1 MFSQK
6 NSQNFLCFVSQQVKV
21 FDWDQNRQKKANR
34 TVYVS
39 EKVYH
44 FAASL
49 QKTRNFLSKA
59 SVVS

>member
-6 NSQNFLCFVSQQVKV
+6 ISQNFLCFVSQQVKV
-21 FDWDQNRQKKANR
+21 FDWYQNRQKKANI

-49 QKTRNFLSKA
+49 
-59 SVVS
+59 

>member
-6 NSQNFLCFVSQQVKV
+6 ISQNFLCFVSQQVQV
-21 FDWDQNRQKKANR
+21 FDWDQNRQKKANI

-39 EKVYH
+39 EKVYN

-49 QKTRNFLSKA
+49 QKTRNFLLKV